1 MSEEMCPK
9 CFTMN
14 SDSAGFC
21 TECGAPLKQ
30 GSVGSDEE
38 VYADITR
45 ANLLRMRG
53 DTKGAHDM
61 CLAIL
66 RRYPN
71 NATAHTLLG
80 DISMDQGD
88 PKHAAEWYEMALDI
102 NPSSRSDQ
110 EKLAKAQA
118 ALREI
123 GESAASQ
130 HIGIPESRPT
140 PWPMV
145 FFVTGVVLLVAVGA
159 YLAGAAAQGKNGA
172 KTVIEEPVAVSRP
185 DFDTAT
191 EKPPPRPVETPSTP
205 PSPGLRQDSALAAAL
220 SGRMPEGAT
229 LTSVLSDP
237 RGPSAVLTLATES
250 GADLAGTALGA
261 GLAFHRAFPAYKQMS
276 IRVAVGGELVL
287 VADLTADSAVTAES
301 ALAGGDSAAHLA
313 SVHLTNVWKSGSPQ
327 DPATGGD

>member
-1 MSEEMCPK
+1 MSEDMCSK

-14 SDSAGFC
+14 PDSAEFC
-21 TECGAPLKQ
+21 SECGAPLKQ

-61 CLAIL
+61 CLAVL

-88 PKHAAEWYEMALDI
+88 PKHAAEWYEMALDL
-102 NPSSRSDQ
+102 NPASRSDR
-110 EKLAKAQA
+110 EKLVKAQN

-123 GESAASQ
+123 EESAASQ
-130 HIGIPESRPT
+130 HIGLPESRPN

-172 KTVIEEPVAVSRP
+172 PNVIREPVAVSRP
-185 DFDTAT
+185 NYDTAT
-191 EKPPPRPVETPSTP
+191 EKPPPKPVETPSSTL
-205 PSPGLRQDSALAAAL
+205 SPGLRQDSALVAAL
-220 SGRMPEGAT
+220 AGRMPEGAS
-229 LTSVLSDP
+229 LTDIASDP
-237 RGPSAVLTLATES
+237 RGPSAVLTLAVDP
-250 GADLAGTALGA
+250 GMDPARMALEA

-276 IRVAVGGELVL
+276 IRVAVGGELTL
-287 VADLTADSAVTAES
+287 VADLTADAAVTADS
-301 ALAGGDSAAHLA
+301 ALAGGDTAANLA
-313 SVHLTNVWKSGSPQ
+313 GVHLSNVWKSGSTQ
-327 DPATGGD
+327 EPATGGD